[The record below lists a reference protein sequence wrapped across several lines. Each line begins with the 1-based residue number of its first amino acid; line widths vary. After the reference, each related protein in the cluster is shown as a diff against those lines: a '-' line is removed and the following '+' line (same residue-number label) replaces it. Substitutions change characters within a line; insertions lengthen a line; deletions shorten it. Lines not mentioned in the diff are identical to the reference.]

1 MVKTQDKLKDT
12 VDSVVKKSQ
21 EINVHMEVVCGISIQ

>member
-1 MVKTQDKLKDT
+1 MVKTPGTTKGI

-21 EINVHMEVVCGISIQ
+21 EINVHMEVVCG